1 VSTAF
6 AQFETSSALGSLLD
20 PNGAATGNARVTI
33 TNFETGVEQ
42 KAVSDNSGAC
52 QFLEVRLGRYRL
64 AAEAAGLKRAESAEF
79 RVDAGARQRVDMRL
93 EIGAVFTK
101 ISVTASAAL
110 VSPEPSERG
119 EVIGPKEIVDFR

>member
-1 VSTAF
+1 MSTAF

-93 EIGAVFTK
+93 EIGAVSQK
-101 ISVTASAAL
+101 SA
-110 VSPEPSERG
+110 
-119 EVIGPKEIVDFR
+119 